1 MMDKYEKISKIGEG
15 SYGIVYKCR
24 NRETNIIVAVKKFTE
39 SDENPGIKKIALRE
53 VRMLKNLKHINLVN
67 LIEVFKRNRKL
78 HLVFE
83 YCERTVLDDL
93 ERYPQGCPEVLV
105 KKTIYQLCQA
115 IKYCHKHN
123 CMHRDVKPEN
133 ILLTSNDVV
142 KLADFGFAR
151 VVNTNDL
158 YTDYVATRWYRCPE
172 LLVGDVQYG
181 TSVDIWAIGCVLAEM
196 VTGDAIWPGRSDV
209 DQLYLI
215 IQTLGPLLPR
225 HERIYDNNEYFR
237 GLSIPSL
244 EVMEPLEVK
253 FPNASPLLLDFLKKC
268 FEYNPDKRPTAGNLL
283 EHMYFKDVQLPHE
296 LVIEFPLTTSYNN
309 QNNYKKA
316 IFPSLNNNLNINLN
330 SPAYDT
336 KMKFSFTNNNFNN
349 NVKNYLPVI

>member
-1 MMDKYEKISKIGEG
+1 MDKYDKISKIGEG

-24 NRETNIIVAVKKFTE
+24 NKETNTIVAVKKFTE

-83 YCERTVLDDL
+83 YCERTLLNDL
-93 ERYPQGCPEVLV
+93 ERYPQGCPDVLI
-105 KKTIYQLCQA
+105 KKTIYQLCLA

-172 LLVGDVQYG
+172 LLVGDIEYG
-181 TSVDIWAIGCVLAEM
+181 ISVDIWAIGCVLAEM

-209 DQLYLI
+209 DQLFLI

-225 HERIYDNNEYFR
+225 YEQIYNNNEYFR
-237 GLSIPSL
+237 GLAIPIPQD
-244 EVMEPLEVK
+244 MIPLERK
-253 FPNASPLLLDFLKKC
+253 INNNSPLILDFLKKC
-268 FEYNPDKRPTAGNLL
+268 FEYNPDKRPSAGSLL
-283 EHMYFKDVQLPHE
+283 EHSYFNNVQLPPE
-296 LVIEFPLTTSYNN
+296 VCSEVPGKKKAYAILPYLN
-309 QNNYKKA
+309 QN
-316 IFPSLNNNLNINLN
+316 
-330 SPAYDT
+330 SPIYET
-336 KMKFSFTNNNFNN
+336 KLKSNFTFNN
-349 NVKNYLPVI
+349 NSNKISYLPVI